1 MDGKCLKSCQV
12 FLNEDFIKSY
22 IEESGEGYFLH
33 NDLPF
38 LAEIMNIK
46 KVVANLYDTEEYAIH
61 IRNLKQILKFELILK
76 KVHRIIKFSKK
87 TRLKSYI
94 L

>member
-1 MDGKCLKSCQV
+1 
-12 FLNEDFIKSY
+12 
-22 IEESGEGYFLH
+22 
-33 NDLPF
+33 
-38 LAEIMNIK
+38 MNIK